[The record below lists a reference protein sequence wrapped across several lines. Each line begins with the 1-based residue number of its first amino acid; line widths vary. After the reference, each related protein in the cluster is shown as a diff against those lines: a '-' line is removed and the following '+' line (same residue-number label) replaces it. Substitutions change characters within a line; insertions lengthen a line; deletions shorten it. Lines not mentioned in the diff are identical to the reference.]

1 MTWDTITIWVMSQ
14 FQFSLRVLSD
24 SCAFAVSNGL
34 KTLTAETQ
42 RTSRT
47 RKEFQMR
54 HHHTLAPGAQ
64 CCIWCNNGC
73 AFHQ

>member
-47 RKEFQMR
+47 RREFQMETPP
-54 HHHTLAPGAQ
+54 HSGAR
-64 CCIWCNNGC
+64 C
-73 AFHQ
+73 AVLHLVQ